1 MSQDKGTV
9 SGRFKTKALHGRHTT
24 GKGRC
29 VAVYKE
35 PARAGYL
42 VKRLLLATLDFHEV
56 SIVMTNGHDDKY
68 SHWESNPDQ
77 RFRKPPF
84 YPLNYESIG
93 VRRGVFRPDKTC
105 VLPRAGRL
113 RQWAEAAAA
122 AGRLCKDNVKNR
134 FTETFES
141 YYSTILLKCVNC
153 FGSLAIETYLCTTY
167 FNRRTRK

>member
-84 YPLNYESIG
+84 YPLNYESIPRL
-93 VRRGVFRPDKTC
+93 VVVCRPEKT
-105 VLPRAGRL
+105 VLCNCASGMNKSMK
-113 RQWAEAAAA
+113 RQQFLVACAKLMEKI
-122 AGRLCKDNVKNR
+122 GLPKHLLC
-134 FTETFES
+134 
-141 YYSTILLKCVNC
+141 YYATILLKCVNC
-153 FGSLAIETYLCTTY
+153 FGSLG
-167 FNRRTRK
+167 RMP